1 MSIAAAPAKS
11 PVWPVPDAMLRGA
24 VNAREHEEN
33 GDVKPWVKWLLLAAF
48 LAVLGIIQFIPG

>member
-1 MSIAAAPAKS
+1 
-11 PVWPVPDAMLRGA
+11 MLRGV
-24 VNAREHEEN
+24 VNALEHEEN

>member
-11 PVWPVPDAMLRGA
+11 PVGPVPDAMLRGA
-24 VNAREHEEN
+24 VNVLEHEEN